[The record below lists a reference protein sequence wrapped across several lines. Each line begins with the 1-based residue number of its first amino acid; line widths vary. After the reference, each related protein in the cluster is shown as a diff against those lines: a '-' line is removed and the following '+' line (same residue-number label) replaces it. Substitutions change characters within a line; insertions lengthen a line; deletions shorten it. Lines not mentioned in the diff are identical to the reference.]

1 MKDISTKNNNLNKIA
16 YYPGCSLNSTAIDFN
31 VSLKKLLDVLDIE
44 HIEIDDWNCCGT
56 TPAYNVNEELAALL
70 SARNLM
76 IAKNMGLEDILSPC
90 VSCYNKLYKAAYYIN
105 STSKLKNKREEK
117 IKDSLLNALKDMG
130 FDTEQELNFKVYSII
145 EFLYL
150 KKAEIGRKFRE
161 LKQVNNEN
169 EEYSILKELMPAC
182 YYGCALLRP
191 KDALRFDDV
200 EMPTSMEEILKEVGI
215 ECVDFSFKTECCG
228 AILSLSNKDSVLKLS
243 GEVLDNALEN
253 NADSLIVFCPLCQ
266 QNLDLRQKQINRFNK
281 TRYNLPILYIT
292 QVLGVALGLTFKQVM
307 LDRLFVPIKNSGR
320 SKVKS
325 HNNDKGRLN

>member
-1 MKDISTKNNNLNKIA
+1 MKDINKNNNLNKVA

-31 VSLKKLLDVLDIE
+31 VSLKELLDVLKIE

-56 TPAYNVNEELAALL
+56 TPAYNANEELAALL

-117 IKDSLLNALKDMG
+117 IKESLLEALKDMG
-130 FDTEQELNFKVYSII
+130 FDTGQELNFKVYSII

-150 KKAEIGRKFRE
+150 KKAEISRKFRE
-161 LKQVNNEN
+161 LNQANNEN
-169 EEYSILKELMPAC
+169 KEYSVLKELIPVC

-191 KDALRFDDV
+191 KDALRFDDI
-200 EMPTSMEEILKEVGI
+200 ERPTSMEEILKEVGI

-243 GEVLDNALEN
+243 GEILENALEN

-281 TRYNLPILYIT
+281 TGYNLPVLYIT

-307 LDRLFVPIKNSGR
+307 LDKLFVPIKNPGS
-320 SKVKS
+320 SKFKN
-325 HNNDKGRLN
+325 HNSDKGRLN

>member
-1 MKDISTKNNNLNKIA
+1 MEDNKKNNNLNKVA
-16 YYPGCSLNSTAIDFN
+16 YYPGCSLSSTAIDFN
-31 VSLKKLLDVLDIE
+31 VSLKGLLDILDIE

-56 TPAYNVNEELAALL
+56 TPAYNANEELAATL
-70 SARNLM
+70 SARNLL
-76 IAKNMGLEDILSPC
+76 IAKEMGLEDILSPC

-117 IKDSLLNALKDMG
+117 IRDSILKALKDMG
-130 FDTEQELNFKVYSII
+130 FDTGQELNFKVYSIV

-150 KKAEIGRKFRE
+150 KKAEIGRKFKE
-161 LKQVNNEN
+161 IKPSKSNSSQ
-169 EEYSILKELMPAC
+169 YSVLKELIPAC
-182 YYGCALLRP
+182 YYGCALHRP

-200 EMPTSMEEILKEVGI
+200 ERPTSMEEILKEVDI
-215 ECVDFSFKTECCG
+215 DCVDFAFKTECCG

-243 GEVLDNALEN
+243 GEILDSALEN

-281 TRYNLPILYIT
+281 TKYSLPILYIT

-307 LDRLFVPIKNSGR
+307 LDRLFVPLKNLSR

-325 HNNDKGRLN
+325 HNNKGRLN

>member
-1 MKDISTKNNNLNKIA
+1 MKDINKNNNLNKVA

-31 VSLKKLLDVLDIE
+31 VSLKELLDVLKIE

-56 TPAYNVNEELAALL
+56 TPAYNANEELAALL

-150 KKAEIGRKFRE
+150 KKAEISRKFRE
-161 LKQVNNEN
+161 LNQANNEN
-169 EEYSILKELMPAC
+169 KEYSVLKELIPVC

-191 KDALRFDDV
+191 KDALRFDDI
-200 EMPTSMEEILKEVGI
+200 ERPTSMEEILKEVGI

-243 GEVLDNALEN
+243 GEILENALEN

-281 TRYNLPILYIT
+281 TGYNLPVLYIT

-307 LDRLFVPIKNSGR
+307 LDKLFVPIKNPGS
-320 SKVKS
+320 SKFKN
-325 HNNDKGRLN
+325 HNSDKGRLN